1 MLGQIAQASTGQ
13 IQVRL
18 CDRKPHGFHH
28 EKEVKDETDVRVVT

>member
-13 IQVRL
+13 VQVRL